1 VVLQRL
7 RSIGRRADLH
17 SEDPRAIERE
27 LDRWLKRRMS
37 TSGDPVQFVGVVHT
51 RDLRDVASRAA
62 RADAEGDHPGPPT
75 QRWPVVLWV
84 MKPAAAP
91 AFVRRAL
98 VRDLYVAPQ
107 VGMFSAEVARRA
119 PSPP

>member
-37 TSGDPVQFVGVVHT
+37 TSGDPVQFVGVVHM

-62 RADAEGDHPGPPT
+62 RADAEGDHPGRPPSDG
-75 QRWPVVLWV
+75 QSCC
-84 MKPAAAP
+84 
-91 AFVRRAL
+91 
-98 VRDLYVAPQ
+98 
-107 VGMFSAEVARRA
+107 G
-119 PSPP
+119 